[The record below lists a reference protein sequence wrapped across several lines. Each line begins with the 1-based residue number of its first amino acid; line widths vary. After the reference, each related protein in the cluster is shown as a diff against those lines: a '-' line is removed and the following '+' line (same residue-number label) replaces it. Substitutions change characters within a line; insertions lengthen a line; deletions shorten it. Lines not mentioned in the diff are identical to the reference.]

1 MKSVEY
7 LNIAE
12 RKMSGG
18 KKISQVM
25 RMIGVQRPE
34 CAWHTRRS
42 YTSLVKKVE
51 VFCGDAVEIWE
62 DKVSVLSLTG

>member
-7 LNIAE
+7 LKIAK

-25 RMIGVQRPE
+25 RMIGAQRPE
-34 CAWHTRRS
+34 CAWHKRRS
-42 YTSLVKKVE
+42 YTRPVKWVE
-51 VFCGDAVEIWE
+51 MFCGDAVEI
-62 DKVSVLSLTG
+62 